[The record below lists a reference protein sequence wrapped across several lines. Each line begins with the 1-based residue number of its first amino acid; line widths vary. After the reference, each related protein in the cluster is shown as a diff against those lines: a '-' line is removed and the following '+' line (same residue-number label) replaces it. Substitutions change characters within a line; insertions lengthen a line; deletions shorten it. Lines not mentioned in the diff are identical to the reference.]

1 MVIAKILLVDDDETV
16 RFTLS
21 KVLESQNFNVTTAT
35 GVLDALRLIST
46 QNFDIL
52 LSDLHMPG
60 AGDGLT
66 VVSAMRHAN
75 PRAVTL
81 LLSAFPE
88 MTAATNA
95 IVQQADEILVKPID
109 ISSLVNVMNQRLLGG
124 PQSPRALE
132 TVAEILE
139 RTSDVLIQDW
149 MKHVELEERL
159 MAIPMT
165 IEERSGHLR
174 ELIRDL
180 ISRLRSFKPL
190 GTKELRSIAAEHH
203 GLERRKQGYSAAL
216 LVEESRLLQVSIFR
230 TLQNNL
236 SGINFSVLLIE
247 VMTIA
252 DEVDSQLGQAMTSY
266 ISELSTDELP
276 TIPLEK
282 QETGAAR

>member
-1 MVIAKILLVDDDETV
+1 MTAAKILLVDDDEMV
-16 RFTLS
+16 RLTLG
-21 KVLESQNFNVTTAT
+21 KVLQLQNFDVTTAG
-35 GVLDALRLIST
+35 GVTEALRLIGT
-46 QNFDIL
+46 QDFDIL

-88 MTAATNA
+88 MTAAAEA
-95 IVQQADEILVKPID
+95 IVQQADEVLVKPID
-109 ISSLVNVMNQRLLGG
+109 ISSLVDVINQRLSGG
-124 PQSPRALE
+124 PQSPRVME
-132 TVAEILE
+132 TVAGILE

-165 IEERSGHLR
+165 VEERSGHLR
-174 ELIRDL
+174 ELVRDL
-180 ISRLRSFKPL
+180 VSRLRSFKPL

-203 GLERRKQGYSAAL
+203 GIERRRQGYSAAL

-236 SGINFSVLLIE
+236 GGIDFSVLLIE

-252 DEVDSQLGQAMTSY
+252 DEVDSQLSQAMTSY
-266 ISELSTDELP
+266 ITESVEDALP
-276 TIPLEK
+276 
-282 QETGAAR
+282 A